1 MAEEVIARR
10 NELHA
15 IATFVADIPAGG
27 HAMLISGDAGI
38 GKTTLWRAGLQ
49 QAEGNGLRILVS
61 RTSPSETQTAF
72 ACIGDLFA
80 RVVDETSPALPPVQ
94 RHALEG
100 ALLMREP
107 DGAPPD
113 ARLLGIAL
121 ASVVQTVSRDSPVL
135 FAIDDAQ
142 WVDASSAEI
151 LRFVMH
157 RLASLPVGVLATV
170 RGRRVDAPFELD
182 RSFARFRRL
191 TVAPLSAGAVH
202 SLLWDRLELALPRPA
217 LLRVHAV
224 SGGNAFFAL
233 ELGRGIVDGTI
244 RIDADEVPLPDSLMA
259 VVEQRLQA
267 LPARIT
273 ETLVAVAALS
283 AASVTVLKP
292 LGGTTVRDL
301 EIAASRDV
309 IVFDGDRI
317 RFTHP
322 LLSPACYALLPLH
335 RRREVHRRLADL
347 DLDSEERARH
357 LALATVGVDESVA
370 ATLDAAAASARSRG
384 AAQAAAELAERAVV
398 LTPRDAAQDILRR
411 LLAVARLSIDAGDM
425 HKARSTLEVVIGS
438 APPGPIRAEALTKLA
453 EVRGLIEG
461 NPVTSSLLL
470 RALDEPD
477 LDDRQRARIYGALV
491 NSPLDYGTER
501 MAYAETGL
509 ALAEEAGD
517 PEVLVTCLAAVADL
531 TFGLV
536 GQLRRDLLDR
546 AIEIHRATRVAPSLD
561 PRSILAYNLGRM
573 GRFEESRAVW
583 AGLISDCAARDD
595 PDTAIHVYRLAR
607 MEVGSGRWDL
617 VEQRCA
623 EAIEHSRQTGREIT
637 EALCRMVLAEL
648 DAYRGDA
655 DPVALA
661 DQVSS
666 TQPESAWGGASYRLS
681 RALASLQLSLGD
693 PAGAWTQLGP
703 RLDGLEQLDEGH
715 AQLAGSAGIE
725 ALIGI
730 GDLDAAHRLL
740 LLVEERAATAET
752 DLGSM
757 AHRGRGLLLEAHGN
771 LGAAINELE
780 AAAVLPDPP
789 AGRNPVEQARTL
801 LSLGRVHRE
810 ASHKKAARQTLEQAV
825 EIFEGLGAKTWA
837 ERTGGELRRIG
848 GRIPS
853 TGQLTET
860 ERRIVEL
867 VVAGRRNREVA
878 DELFLSPDT
887 VAWNLSRVYRKL
899 GVTSRT
905 QLALRVA
912 EGSDPLG
919 AG

>member
-1 MAEEVIARR
+1 MAEQVIARR
-10 NELHA
+10 DELHT
-15 IATFVADIPAGG
+15 IAAFVAAVPSGG
-27 HAMLISGDAGI
+27 QAMLLTGDAGI
-38 GKTTLWRAGLQ
+38 GKTTLWRAGLE
-49 QAEGNGLRILVS
+49 QAELNGLRVLVS

-80 RVVDETSPALPPVQ
+80 GVVDETAPALPPVQ
-94 RHALEG
+94 RRALER

-107 DGAPPD
+107 EGAPPD
-113 ARLLGIAL
+113 ARLLGVAT
-121 ASVVQTVSRDSPVL
+121 ASVIRALTRDGPVL

-157 RLASLPVGVLATV
+157 RLAMLPVGILATV
-170 RGRRVDAPFELD
+170 RGRPVEAPFELE
-182 RSFARFRRL
+182 RSFAEFRRL

-233 ELGRGIVDGTI
+233 ELGRGIVDGAI
-244 RIDADEVPLPDSLMA
+244 RLDADEVSLPDSLMA
-259 VVEQRLQA
+259 LVDQRLLA
-267 LPARIT
+267 LPARVA
-273 ETLVAVAALS
+273 EALVAVAAMS
-283 AASVTVLKP
+283 APTVTVLEP
-292 LGGTTVRDL
+292 LGGTTVGDL

-322 LLSPACYALLPLH
+322 LLSPACYALLPQH
-335 RRREVHRRLADL
+335 RRRDVHRRLAEL
-347 DLDSEERARH
+347 DLDPEERARH
-357 LALATVGVDESVA
+357 LALATVDVDEAVA
-370 ATLDAAAASARSRG
+370 ATLDAAAARARSRS
-384 AAQAAAELAERAVV
+384 AVQAAAELAERAVG
-398 LTPRDAAQDILRR
+398 LTPRDNAEDVLRR
-411 LLAVARLSIDAGDM
+411 RLTVARLSIDAGDL
-425 HKARSTLEVVIGS
+425 HKARSTLEAVIGS

-461 NPVTSSLLL
+461 NPVTSDLLL
-470 RALDEPD
+470 RALEEPD

-491 NSPLDYGTER
+491 NSPLVDGPAG

-509 ALAEEAGD
+509 ALAEDAGD
-517 PEVLVTCLAAVADL
+517 LDVLVTCLAAVADA

-546 AIEIHRATRVAPSLD
+546 AIEIHRTTRVAPSLD

-573 GRFEESRAVW
+573 ERFEESRAVW
-583 AGLISDCAARDD
+583 AELIADCAARDD
-595 PDTAIHVYRLAR
+595 PDTAIHLSHLAR
-607 MEVGSGRWDL
+607 MEVGSGRWDQ
-617 VEQRCA
+617 VEQRCT
-623 EAIEHSRQTGREIT
+623 EAIELSRQTGREIT
-637 EALCRMVLAEL
+637 EVLCRKVLAEV

-661 DQVSS
+661 DLASS
-666 TQPESAWGGASYRLS
+666 TRPESAWGGASYRLS

-703 RLDGLEQLDEGH
+703 RFAGLEQLDEGH

-725 ALIGI
+725 ALIGT

-740 LLVEERAATAET
+740 LLVEQRAATAET
-752 DLGSM
+752 ALGSL
-757 AHRGRGLLLEAHGN
+757 AHRGRGLLLEARGD
-771 LGAAINELE
+771 LDAAISELE
-780 AAAVLPDPP
+780 AAVVLPDPP

-801 LSLGRVHRE
+801 LALGRVHRE
-810 ASHKKAARQTLEQAV
+810 ASHKKSARQTLEQAV
-825 EIFEGLGAKTWA
+825 EIFEGLGSRTWA
-837 ERTGGELRRIG
+837 ERARGELRRIG
-848 GRIPS
+848 GRVPS
-853 TGQLTET
+853 TGQFTET
-860 ERRIVEL
+860 ERRIMEL

-899 GVTSRT
+899 GVSSRT
-905 QLALRVA
+905 QLAARLA
-912 EGSDPLG
+912 EGNGPEG